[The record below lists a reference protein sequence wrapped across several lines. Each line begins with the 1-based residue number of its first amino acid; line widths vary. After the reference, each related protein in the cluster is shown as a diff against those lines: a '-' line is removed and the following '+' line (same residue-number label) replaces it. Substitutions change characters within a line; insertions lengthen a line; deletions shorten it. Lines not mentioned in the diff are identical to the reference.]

1 MTTLAIAPLIP
12 RVPGTEGG
20 AREQGRAAVAGA
32 FMPPL
37 VEDLG
42 AWLAGSTS
50 RTRSWPFVPGL
61 VLVSGILV
69 RFADQAKTSMILAG
83 VSRRMAGWPGFT
95 CGSAEDLHTVYI
107 VPAKHLQRLAWNWT

>member
-1 MTTLAIAPLIP
+1 MIV
-12 RVPGTEGG
+12 RPGRQPGERLSARGSG
-20 AREQGRAAVAGA
+20 AGHRRLDYGSPAAV
-32 FMPPL
+32 
-37 VEDLG
+37 
-42 AWLAGSTS
+42 LAGWS
-50 RTRSWPFVPGL
+50 
-61 VLVSGILV
+61 LVSGILV